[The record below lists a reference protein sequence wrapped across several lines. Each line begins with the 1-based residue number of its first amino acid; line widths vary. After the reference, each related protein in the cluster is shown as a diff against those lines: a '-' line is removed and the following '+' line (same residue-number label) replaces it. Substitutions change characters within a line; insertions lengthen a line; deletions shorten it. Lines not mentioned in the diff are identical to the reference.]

1 MPKKLQAA
9 VVRSSLLGDVRVS
22 ADAAAVCSLFGG
34 ISSRS
39 ATPRIS
45 QLPEPSDAKAP
56 HQPTAATQKRRR
68 PRLSTA
74 AAKRKCLAISHA
86 KSVATAATA
95 AMEAELAPR
104 KKQIFEQRGVAKPH
118 ALLDLEKAV
127 AGVATRAASDSSGHT
142 TFHKVKPSRPQYRR
156 AKRTEACAGGA
167 APSRDDEDRQ
177 VSEEATSAA
186 AERLART
193 IFVGNIPTLTTRKQL
208 LKHFTAF
215 GPVKNV
221 RLRSVASSN
230 LKLSKRAAVINGAI
244 DTQARPWS
252 RFCPVS
258 MNSTR

>member
-1 MPKKLQAA
+1 M
-9 VVRSSLLGDVRVS
+9 
-22 ADAAAVCSLFGG
+22 
-34 ISSRS
+34 
-39 ATPRIS
+39 
-45 QLPEPSDAKAP
+45 
-56 HQPTAATQKRRR
+56 
-68 PRLSTA
+68 
-74 AAKRKCLAISHA
+74 AISHA

-142 TFHKVKPSRPQYRR
+142 TVHKVKPSRPQYRR

-193 IFVGNIPTLTTRKQL
+193 IFVGNKFSLRRGAAADAGTEEDKPTGTASMQPKRSVFLGNLSFETQEEDLWR
-208 LKHFTAF
+208 HFECC
-215 GPVKNV
+215 GSIEYV
-221 RLRSVASSN
+221 RLVRDPQTQQGRGFGYVCFKEKGAVDLALERHLCQLRTHADERPIRVFRCFKNKRSAE
-230 LKLSKRAAVINGAI
+230 KTPG
-244 DTQARPWS
+244 RP
-252 RFCPVS
+252 FIS
-258 MNSTR
+258 M